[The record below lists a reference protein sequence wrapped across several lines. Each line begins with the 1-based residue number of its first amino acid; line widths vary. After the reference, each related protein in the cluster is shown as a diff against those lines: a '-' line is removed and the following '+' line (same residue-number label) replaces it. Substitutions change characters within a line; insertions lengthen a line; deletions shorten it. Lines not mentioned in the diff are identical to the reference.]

1 MNNNEILVSIV
12 VPVYNTSKYLDEC
25 LASLVNQTL
34 KEIEIICVN
43 DASTDNSLE
52 VLNSWALKD
61 SRIKVI
67 DLKENIRQGG
77 ARNVGIRK
85 ARGLYIGLVDS
96 DDYISDD
103 MYEMLVL
110 NSKDYTVD
118 IVVSNLW
125 ATHSD
130 SDTFRTNFRE
140 GLSDIDS
147 IKKSVLVNG
156 CHMVTNIIKKSLF
169 EDYDLWYPENLSFE
183 DNANTAPLFLM
194 AKDIE
199 LVQNTAPFYYYR
211 INNQSTTRSKNNT
224 RCWDRLITANIFYNH
239 IKRLGKYEKYKQE
252 VDYSYYRMY
261 VVNSL
266 RYALFAFS
274 SYQYNQVKEII
285 NEYEKFCENN
295 KVKTNKY
302 YLQNKYSFQGILT
315 DIICCLPISGYLVW
329 GYSYFKQLLKN
340 IIKIK

>member
-1 MNNNEILVSIV
+1 MKQKNDVIVSIV
-12 VPVYNTSKYLDEC
+12 VPVYNTSRYLDEC

-61 SRIKVI
+61 SRIKII

-130 SDTFRTNFRE
+130 LDIFRTNFRE
-140 GLSDIDS
+140 ELSDIES

-156 CHMVTNIIKKSLF
+156 CHMVTNIIKKELF
-169 EDYDLWYPENLSFE
+169 KKYGLWYPENILYE
-183 DNANTAPLFLM
+183 DNANRAPLFLV
-194 AKDIE
+194 ADTI
-199 LVQNTAPFYYYR
+199 NIYYNQTPMYFYR
-211 INNQSTTRSKNNT
+211 INNQSTMRSIDNVHH
-224 RCWDRLITANIFYNH
+224 WDRLVTANMFLMH
-239 IKRLGKYEKYKQE
+239 TKRLGLYERYQQEIEYSHYMLFVLGSFMFAVFSFTKYQYGKIKQIIE
-252 VDYSYYRMY
+252 EYENNIGIKAIRLNRYYRSNESIHKRIAEILY
-261 VVNSL
+261 YAPIVGYFFVFYCNLKRRVKRIVNL
-266 RYALFAFS
+266 
-274 SYQYNQVKEII
+274 
-285 NEYEKFCENN
+285 
-295 KVKTNKY
+295 
-302 YLQNKYSFQGILT
+302 
-315 DIICCLPISGYLVW
+315 
-329 GYSYFKQLLKN
+329 
-340 IIKIK
+340 